1 MREKQYT
8 PDMVARNVKQRGN
21 GVIEIARYNEGHMKA
36 NMAWPWFL
44 IVAGMTLYDIY
55 FQQGMFNDIQWAIS
69 VDWALEDSWRLVKGG
84 MEVSGIPITS
94 DAYLEFKMRM
104 LNKHPDA
111 IYWGWF
117 YILFPLFWFCLLI
130 SPNWR
135 PLRIDSKRRLIYFW
149 SWGKFY
155 IAQYPVHLKDNPDG
169 LCWFLEAEMFKSWM
183 HRETMGSLI
192 LHIPYENPEVQK
204 KVAVPIGTYRP
215 VCEYQN
221 YLLRDFLLDYMC
233 SDDGDK
239 EYARYFKKEKRIW
252 LDYFGWFYRFS
263 LFPARGYNEKKTEA
277 KIQAW
282 LEKYGDGQ

>member
-169 LCWFLEAEMFKSWM
+169 LCWFLEAEMFNLGCTVKPW
-183 HRETMGSLI
+183 
-192 LHIPYENPEVQK
+192 
-204 KVAVPIGTYRP
+204 AV
-215 VCEYQN
+215 
-221 YLLRDFLLDYMC
+221 
-233 SDDGDK
+233 
-239 EYARYFKKEKRIW
+239 
-252 LDYFGWFYRFS
+252 
-263 LFPARGYNEKKTEA
+263 
-277 KIQAW
+277 
-282 LEKYGDGQ
+282 

>member
-1 MREKQYT
+1 MKQREYT
-8 PDMVARNVKQRGN
+8 PDMVSRNVKQCGN
-21 GVIEIARYNEGHMKA
+21 GVLEIARYNVGHMKA

-44 IVAGMTLYDIY
+44 VITTMTLYDIY

-69 VDWALEDSWRLVKGG
+69 PMARIKDTFGFYENIQNPGYTLAG
-84 MEVSGIPITS
+84 TS
-94 DAYLEFKMRM
+94 FDQFAQEL
-104 LNKHPDA
+104 LNKHGDRR
-111 IYWGWF
+111 YWGWF

-149 SWGKFY
+149 DWGKFY
-155 IAQYPVHLKDNPDG
+155 IAQYPTEYKNSPDA
-169 LCWFLEAEMFKSWM
+169 LCWFLEAKMFKSWM
-183 HRETMGSLI
+183 HREAMGSLI
-192 LHIPYENPEVQK
+192 LHIPHENPTNKK

-221 YLLRDFLLDYMC
+221 YLLRDFILDYLC
-233 SDDGDK
+233 SEDSDK

-252 LDYFGWFYRFS
+252 LDYLGWFYHFS
-263 LFPARGYNEKKTEA
+263 LFPQIGYNEKKTEA

>member
-183 HRETMGSLI
+183 HREAMGSLI
-192 LHIPYENPEVQK
+192 LHIAYENPEIQK

-239 EYARYFKKEKRIW
+239 EYARYFKKEKRNW
-252 LDYFGWFYRFS
+252 LDYLGWFYRFS
-263 LFPARGYNEKKTEA
+263 LFPPRGYNEKQTEA

>member
-1 MREKQYT
+1 ML
-8 PDMVARNVKQRGN
+8 KQRGG
-21 GVIEIARYNEGHMKA
+21 GVIEIARYNVGHMKA

-44 IVAGMTLYDIY
+44 IVTAMTLYDIY
-55 FQQGMFNDIQWAIS
+55 YRQGMFNDIQWAIS
-69 VDWALEDSWRLVKGG
+69 VDWALQDFWVKYVRISQKLGEIISPGAYEEYKAEMIAMHGDS
-84 MEVSGIPITS
+84 
-94 DAYLEFKMRM
+94 F
-104 LNKHPDA
+104 
-111 IYWGWF
+111 YWGWF

-135 PLRIDSKRRLIYFW
+135 PLRIDSKCRLIYFW
-149 SWGKFY
+149 DWGKFY
-155 IAQYPVHLKDNPDG
+155 IAQYPVEYKNNPDA
-169 LCWFLEAEMFKSWM
+169 LCWFLEVEMFKSWM
-183 HRETMGSLI
+183 HREAMGSLI
-192 LHIPYENPEVQK
+192 LHIPHENPESQK

-221 YLLRDFLLDYMC
+221 YLLRDFILDYLC

-263 LFPARGYNEKKTEA
+263 LFPQLGYNEKKTEA

>member
-1 MREKQYT
+1 M
-8 PDMVARNVKQRGN
+8 
-21 GVIEIARYNEGHMKA
+21 
-36 NMAWPWFL
+36 
-44 IVAGMTLYDIY
+44 
-55 FQQGMFNDIQWAIS
+55 
-69 VDWALEDSWRLVKGG
+69 
-84 MEVSGIPITS
+84 
-94 DAYLEFKMRM
+94 
-104 LNKHPDA
+104 
-111 IYWGWF
+111 
-117 YILFPLFWFCLLI
+117 
-130 SPNWR
+130 
-135 PLRIDSKRRLIYFW
+135 
-149 SWGKFY
+149 
-155 IAQYPVHLKDNPDG
+155 HLKDNPDG

-183 HRETMGSLI
+183 HREAMGSLI
-192 LHIPYENPEVQK
+192 LHIPHENPEIQK

-252 LDYFGWFYRFS
+252 LDYLGWFYRFS

>member
-155 IAQYPVHLKDNPDG
+155 IAQYPIHLKDNPDG

-183 HRETMGSLI
+183 HREAMGSLI
-192 LHIPYENPEVQK
+192 LHIPHENPENQNANIKITCYGIFCWTICVVTMATK
-204 KVAVPIGTYRP
+204 NMP
-215 VCEYQN
+215 VTS
-221 YLLRDFLLDYMC
+221 R
-233 SDDGDK
+233 
-239 EYARYFKKEKRIW
+239 KRNA
-252 LDYFGWFYRFS
+252 FG
-263 LFPARGYNEKKTEA
+263 
-277 KIQAW
+277 
-282 LEKYGDGQ
+282 

>member
-183 HRETMGSLI
+183 HREAMGSLI
-192 LHIPYENPEVQK
+192 LHIPHENPEIQK

-252 LDYFGWFYRFS
+252 LDYLGWFYRFS

>member
-155 IAQYPVHLKDNPDG
+155 IAQYPIHLKDNPDG
-169 LCWFLEAEMFKSWM
+169 LCCFLEAEMFKSWM
-183 HRETMGSLI
+183 HREAMGSLI
-192 LHIPYENPEVQK
+192 LHIPHENPEIQK

-252 LDYFGWFYRFS
+252 LDYLGWFYRFS

>member
-183 HRETMGSLI
+183 HREAMGSLI
-192 LHIPYENPEVQK
+192 LHIAYENPEIQK
-204 KVAVPIGTYRP
+204 KSRRTDRHIPPG
-215 VCEYQN
+215 
-221 YLLRDFLLDYMC
+221 M
-233 SDDGDK
+233 
-239 EYARYFKKEKRIW
+239 RISK
-252 LDYFGWFYRFS
+252 LPATGFS
-263 LFPARGYNEKKTEA
+263 VGLYV
-277 KIQAW
+277 
-282 LEKYGDGQ
+282 

>member
-252 LDYFGWFYRFS
+252 LDYLGWFYRFS
-263 LFPARGYNEKKTEA
+263 LFPARGHNEKKTEA

>member
-69 VDWALEDSWRLVKGG
+69 VDWALKDFWQFYT
-84 MEVSGIPITS
+84 SGLTDQGINIP
-94 DAYLEFKMRM
+94 DGAYEEYKAEMIAMHGNSF
-104 LNKHPDA
+104 
-111 IYWGWF
+111 YWGWF
-117 YILFPLFWFCLLI
+117 FILFPLFWFCLLI

-155 IAQYPVHLKDNPDG
+155 IAQYPIHLKDNPDG

-192 LHIPYENPEVQK
+192 LHIPYENPEIQK

-252 LDYFGWFYRFS
+252 LDYLGWFYRFS

>member
-69 VDWALEDSWRLVKGG
+69 VDWALKDFWQFYT
-84 MEVSGIPITS
+84 SGLTDQGINIP
-94 DAYLEFKMRM
+94 DGAYEEYKAEMIAMHGNSF
-104 LNKHPDA
+104 
-111 IYWGWF
+111 YWGWF
-117 YILFPLFWFCLLI
+117 FILFPLFWFCLLI

-135 PLRIDSKRRLIYFW
+135 SLRIDSKRRLIYFW

-155 IAQYPVHLKDNPDG
+155 IAQYPIHLKDNPDG

-183 HRETMGSLI
+183 HREAMGSLI
-192 LHIPYENPEVQK
+192 LHIPHENPEIQK
-204 KVAVPIGTYRP
+204 KVAVPIGTYCP

-252 LDYFGWFYRFS
+252 LDYLGWFYRFS

>member
-8 PDMVARNVKQRGN
+8 PDMVVRNVKQRGN

-149 SWGKFY
+149 DWGKFY
-155 IAQYPVHLKDNPDG
+155 IAQYPVEYKNNPDA

-183 HRETMGSLI
+183 HREAMGSLI
-192 LHIPYENPEVQK
+192 LHIPHENPEIQK

-233 SDDGDK
+233 SDDGDN

-282 LEKYGDGQ
+282 LEKYGDRQ

>member
-69 VDWALEDSWRLVKGG
+69 VDWALKDFWQFYT
-84 MEVSGIPITS
+84 SGLTDQGINIP
-94 DAYLEFKMRM
+94 DGAYEEYKAEMIAMHGNSF
-104 LNKHPDA
+104 
-111 IYWGWF
+111 YWGWF
-117 YILFPLFWFCLLI
+117 FILFPLFWFCLLI

-135 PLRIDSKRRLIYFW
+135 SLRIDSKRRLIYFW

-155 IAQYPVHLKDNPDG
+155 IAQYPIHLKDNPDG

-192 LHIPYENPEVQK
+192 LHIPYENPEIQK

-252 LDYFGWFYRFS
+252 LDYLGWFYRFS
-263 LFPARGYNEKKTEA
+263 LFPPRGYNEKQTEA

>member
-1 MREKQYT
+1 
-8 PDMVARNVKQRGN
+8 
-21 GVIEIARYNEGHMKA
+21 
-36 NMAWPWFL
+36 
-44 IVAGMTLYDIY
+44 
-55 FQQGMFNDIQWAIS
+55 
-69 VDWALEDSWRLVKGG
+69 
-84 MEVSGIPITS
+84 
-94 DAYLEFKMRM
+94 
-104 LNKHPDA
+104 
-111 IYWGWF
+111 YWGWF

-149 SWGKFY
+149 DWGKFY
-155 IAQYPVHLKDNPDG
+155 IAQYPLEYKNNPDA

-183 HRETMGSLI
+183 HREAMGSLI
-192 LHIPYENPEVQK
+192 LHIPHENPESQK

-221 YLLRDFLLDYMC
+221 YLLRDFILDYLC

-239 EYARYFKKEKRIW
+239 EYACYFKKEKRIW
-252 LDYFGWFYRFS
+252 LDYLGWFYRFS
-263 LFPARGYNEKKTEA
+263 LFPQIGYNEKKTEA

>member
-69 VDWALEDSWRLVKGG
+69 VDWALKDFWQFYT
-84 MEVSGIPITS
+84 SGLTDQGINIP
-94 DAYLEFKMRM
+94 DGAYEEYKAEMIAMHGNSF
-104 LNKHPDA
+104 
-111 IYWGWF
+111 YWGWF
-117 YILFPLFWFCLLI
+117 FILFPLFWFCLLI

-135 PLRIDSKRRLIYFW
+135 SLRIDSKRRLIYFW

-155 IAQYPVHLKDNPDG
+155 IAQYPIHLKDNPDG

-183 HRETMGSLI
+183 HREAMGSLI
-192 LHIPYENPEVQK
+192 LHIPHENPEIQK

-252 LDYFGWFYRFS
+252 LDYLGWFYRFS

>member
-69 VDWALEDSWRLVKGG
+69 VDWALKDFWQFYT
-84 MEVSGIPITS
+84 SGLTDQGINIP
-94 DAYLEFKMRM
+94 DGAYEEYKAEMIAMHGNSF
-104 LNKHPDA
+104 
-111 IYWGWF
+111 YWGWF

-155 IAQYPVHLKDNPDG
+155 ISQYPIHLKDNPDG

-183 HRETMGSLI
+183 HREAMGSLI
-192 LHIPYENPEVQK
+192 LHIPHENPEIQK

-221 YLLRDFLLDYMC
+221 YLLRDFLLNYMC

-252 LDYFGWFYRFS
+252 LDYLGWFYRFS

-282 LEKYGDGQ
+282 LEKYGDEQ

>member
-192 LHIPYENPEVQK
+192 LHIPYENPEIQK
-204 KVAVPIGTYRP
+204 KSRRTDRHILPG
-215 VCEYQN
+215 
-221 YLLRDFLLDYMC
+221 M
-233 SDDGDK
+233 
-239 EYARYFKKEKRIW
+239 RISK
-252 LDYFGWFYRFS
+252 LPATGFS
-263 LFPARGYNEKKTEA
+263 VGLYV
-277 KIQAW
+277 
-282 LEKYGDGQ
+282 

>member
-69 VDWALEDSWRLVKGG
+69 IDWALEDFW
-84 MEVSGIPITS
+84 MEYVRIRQKLGEIIPLG
-94 DAYLEFKMRM
+94 AYEEYKAEMIAMHGDSF
-104 LNKHPDA
+104 
-111 IYWGWF
+111 YWGWF

-135 PLRIDSKRRLIYFW
+135 LLRIDSKRRLIYFW

-155 IAQYPVHLKDNPDG
+155 IAQYPIHLKDNPDG

-183 HRETMGSLI
+183 HREAMGSLI
-192 LHIPYENPEVQK
+192 LHIPHENPEVQK

-277 KIQAW
+277 KIQAC
-282 LEKYGDGQ
+282 LEKYGDRQ

>member
-69 VDWALEDSWRLVKGG
+69 VDWALKDFWQFYT
-84 MEVSGIPITS
+84 SGLTDQGINIP
-94 DAYLEFKMRM
+94 DGAYEEYKAEMIAMHGNSF
-104 LNKHPDA
+104 
-111 IYWGWF
+111 YWGWF
-117 YILFPLFWFCLLI
+117 FILFPLFWFCLLI

-183 HRETMGSLI
+183 HREAMGSLI
-192 LHIPYENPEVQK
+192 LHIAYENPEIQK

>member
-215 VCEYQN
+215 ICEYQN
-221 YLLRDFLLDYMC
+221 YLLRDFLLDYIC

-252 LDYFGWFYRFS
+252 LDYLGWFYRFS
-263 LFPARGYNEKKTEA
+263 LFPARGHNEKKTEA

>member
-183 HRETMGSLI
+183 HREAMGSLI
-192 LHIPYENPEVQK
+192 LHIAYENPEIQK

-233 SDDGDK
+233 SNDGDK

>member
-1 MREKQYT
+1 
-8 PDMVARNVKQRGN
+8 MVARNVKQRGN

-252 LDYFGWFYRFS
+252 LDYLGWFYRFS
-263 LFPARGYNEKKTEA
+263 LFPARGHNEKKTEA

>member
-155 IAQYPVHLKDNPDG
+155 IAQYPIHLKDNPDG

-183 HRETMGSLI
+183 HREAMGSLI
-192 LHIPYENPEVQK
+192 LHIPHENPEIQK
-204 KVAVPIGTYRP
+204 KVAVPIGTYCP

-252 LDYFGWFYRFS
+252 LDYLGWFYRFS

>member
-1 MREKQYT
+1 
-8 PDMVARNVKQRGN
+8 MVARNVKQRGN

-69 VDWALEDSWRLVKGG
+69 VDWALENSWRLVKGG

>member
-8 PDMVARNVKQRGN
+8 PDMVARNVKQRGT

-69 VDWALEDSWRLVKGG
+69 VDWALDRGWTRHMAIMTELGKEIPQNYYADYKAEMIAMHGDS
-84 MEVSGIPITS
+84 
-94 DAYLEFKMRM
+94 F
-104 LNKHPDA
+104 
-111 IYWGWF
+111 YWGWF
-117 YILFPLFWFCLLI
+117 FILFPLFWFCLLI

-155 IAQYPVHLKDNPDG
+155 IAQYPVDLKDNPDG

-183 HRETMGSLI
+183 HRESMGSLI
-192 LHIPYENPEVQK
+192 LHIPHENPEIQK

-233 SDDGDK
+233 SDDGDN

>member
-192 LHIPYENPEVQK
+192 LHIPYENPEIQK

-252 LDYFGWFYRFS
+252 LDYLGWFYRFS

>member
-155 IAQYPVHLKDNPDG
+155 IAQYPIHLKDNPDG

-192 LHIPYENPEVQK
+192 LHIPYENPEIQK

-252 LDYFGWFYRFS
+252 LDYLGWFYRFS

>member
-69 VDWALEDSWRLVKGG
+69 VDWALDRGWTRHISIMTELGKEIPQNYYAAYKAEMIAMHGDS
-84 MEVSGIPITS
+84 
-94 DAYLEFKMRM
+94 F
-104 LNKHPDA
+104 
-111 IYWGWF
+111 YWGWF

-155 IAQYPVHLKDNPDG
+155 IAQYPIHLKDNPDG

-183 HRETMGSLI
+183 HREAMGSLI
-192 LHIPYENPEVQK
+192 LHIPHENPEIQK
-204 KVAVPIGTYRP
+204 KVAVPIGTYCP

-252 LDYFGWFYRFS
+252 LDYLGWFYRFS

>member
-183 HRETMGSLI
+183 HREAMGSLI
-192 LHIPYENPEVQK
+192 LHIPHENPEIQK

-239 EYARYFKKEKRIW
+239 EYVHYFKKEKRIW
-252 LDYFGWFYRFS
+252 LDYLGWFYRFS

>member
-183 HRETMGSLI
+183 HREAMGSLI
-192 LHIPYENPEVQK
+192 LHIPYENPEIQK

-239 EYARYFKKEKRIW
+239 EYARYFKKEKRNW
-252 LDYFGWFYRFS
+252 LDYLGWFYRFS
-263 LFPARGYNEKKTEA
+263 LFPPRGYNEKQTEA

>member
-36 NMAWPWFL
+36 NIAWPWFL

-69 VDWALEDSWRLVKGG
+69 VDWALKDFWQFYT
-84 MEVSGIPITS
+84 SGLTDQGINIP
-94 DAYLEFKMRM
+94 DGAYEEYKAEMIAMHGNSF
-104 LNKHPDA
+104 
-111 IYWGWF
+111 YWGWF
-117 YILFPLFWFCLLI
+117 FILFPLFWFCLLI

-135 PLRIDSKRRLIYFW
+135 SLRIDSKRRLIYFW

-155 IAQYPVHLKDNPDG
+155 IAQYPIHLKDNPDG

-192 LHIPYENPEVQK
+192 LHIPYENPEIQK
-204 KVAVPIGTYRP
+204 KSRRTDRHIPPGMRISKLPITG
-215 VCEYQN
+215 
-221 YLLRDFLLDYMC
+221 
-233 SDDGDK
+233 
-239 EYARYFKKEKRIW
+239 
-252 LDYFGWFYRFS
+252 FS
-263 LFPARGYNEKKTEA
+263 VGLYV
-277 KIQAW
+277 
-282 LEKYGDGQ
+282 

>member
-192 LHIPYENPEVQK
+192 LHIPYENPEIQK

-239 EYARYFKKEKRIW
+239 EYARYFKKEKLIW
-252 LDYFGWFYRFS
+252 LDYLGWFYRFS

>member
-69 VDWALEDSWRLVKGG
+69 VDWALKDFWQFYT
-84 MEVSGIPITS
+84 SGLTDQGINIP
-94 DAYLEFKMRM
+94 DGAYEEYKAEMIAMHGNSF
-104 LNKHPDA
+104 
-111 IYWGWF
+111 YWGWF
-117 YILFPLFWFCLLI
+117 FILFPLFWFCLLI

-155 IAQYPVHLKDNPDG
+155 IAQYPIHLKDNPDG

-192 LHIPYENPEVQK
+192 LHIPYENPEIQK